1 MGIATATI
9 TNAEEY
15 EKVLSTS
22 HPVFLLFVSARC
34 PACADTGPLFER
46 IAARHPDI
54 VSLVLD
60 CANTPQHPHVKGT
73 PTLLVYVMGE
83 LMEIIEGFDPIKD
96 QEKTVEEL
104 FDRYV
109 QRPLLHG
116 RT

>member
-22 HPVFLLFVSARC
+22 HPVFLLFVSAHC
-34 PACADTGPLFER
+34 PACADAGPLFEL
-46 IAARHPDI
+46 IAAKYPDI

-60 CANTPQHPHVKGT
+60 CANTPKHPHVTGT
-73 PTLLVYVMGE
+73 PTLLVYFMGE
-83 LMEIIEGFDPIKD
+83 LMEILKGFGPIED

-104 FDRYV
+104 FNRYT
-109 QRPLLHG
+109 QCPLLHSA
-116 RT
+116 T